1 MAGMLRIPCAGYDG
15 LREAQPFERV
25 QTEAEEMDL
34 AS

>member
-15 LREAQPFERV
+15 LRAAQPFERV